1 MKYLGYANG
10 WAKTPECVKEAEKKG
25 YKITE
30 KSVGRCVTEVTCDE
44 GGWYYKVDSSD

>member
-10 WAKTPECVKEAEKKG
+10 WIETPECVKEAEEKG

-30 KSVGRCVTEVTCDE
+30 ESIGRCVTEVTCEE